1 MMLIRGL
8 WVATD
13 KFLIKMFLLDLKKG
27 VVGGNTPPKIY
38 LVALER
44 FLRVF

>member
-1 MMLIRGL
+1 MLIGGL

-13 KFLIKMFLLDLKKG
+13 KFIMKMLLLDLKKG
-27 VVGGNTPPKIY
+27 VAEGNTPPKIY